1 MSATEP
7 SSAELAVAEQALDAA
22 PFDGASLLYARV
34 DLVAGA
40 DGNPLLLEL
49 ELAEPSMFLAHAPH
63 EAVTGF
69 AQSIVAAAQ
78 AHG

>member
-1 MSATEP
+1 
-7 SSAELAVAEQALDAA
+7 
-22 PFDGASLLYARV
+22 V

-40 DGNPLLLEL
+40 DGDPLLLEL

-69 AQSIVAAAQ
+69 AHSIVTAARAN
-78 AHG
+78 G